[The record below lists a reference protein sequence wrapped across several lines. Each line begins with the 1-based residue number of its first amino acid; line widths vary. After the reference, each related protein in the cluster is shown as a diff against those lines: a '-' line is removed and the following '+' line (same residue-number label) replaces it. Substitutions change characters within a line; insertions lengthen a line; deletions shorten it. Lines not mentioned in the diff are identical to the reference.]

1 MASKGHRN
9 GKRHISVLWIP
20 FLTLFSTVL
29 AAGSLS
35 DKRMEML
42 DTFYIAFK
50 ATIAVSNA
58 KLI

>member
-1 MASKGHRN
+1 LKWH
-9 GKRHISVLWIP
+9 LP
-20 FLTLFSTVL
+20 YFLFQLFSVQFWRQ
-29 AAGSLS
+29 AGSLS